1 MKSKSDLTSLTQV
14 SNSTPLTGL
23 HGVGIKAKRDISV
36 GDAAMDKNGS
46 YVWRRRKTRGF
57 LHQKQGNG
65 PENGPKKETSK
76 SREFQDVTFS
86 RLEPKTSCTSHRRT
100 IEKGKQKDS
109 VEKGLTKVTKTSI
122 ASTISAPLLYLKLL
136 HAF

>member
-1 MKSKSDLTSLTQV
+1 MLSCTK
-14 SNSTPLTGL
+14 TG
-23 HGVGIKAKRDISV
+23 K
-36 GDAAMDKNGS
+36 
-46 YVWRRRKTRGF
+46 WTRKW
-57 LHQKQGNG
+57 Q
-65 PENGPKKETSK
+65 KKETSK
-76 SREFQDVTFS
+76 FREFQDVTFS
-86 RLEPKTSCTSHRRT
+86 RLEPKMSCTSHRRT